1 MEQGMGQGEGQGEG
15 VQHQLE
21 ATLEQL
27 VLVSE
32 EMHRLEGPSREAEDM
47 SKIAEE
53 AVNALAETATG
64 TWW

>member
-1 MEQGMGQGEGQGEG
+1 
-15 VQHQLE
+15 
-21 ATLEQL
+21 